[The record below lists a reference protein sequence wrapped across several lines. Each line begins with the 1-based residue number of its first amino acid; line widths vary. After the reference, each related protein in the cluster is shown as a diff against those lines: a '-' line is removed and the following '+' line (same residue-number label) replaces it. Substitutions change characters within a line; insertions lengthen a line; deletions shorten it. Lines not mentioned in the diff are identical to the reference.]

1 MYFLLG
7 MKLPIYE
14 YESAA
19 DESDIQISQNGLLVQ
34 IVKLPFLLNI
44 WKYYSFQCC
53 QMWKAQ
59 RCLKVCGGC
68 KCKVLLKLISLVK
81 NCADEEIYASVIYK
95 MQEEILLIQ
104 KVIIWT
110 KELKKLQLSELYEV
124 RTMSIDF
131 KTYLKFCF
139 RI

>member
-1 MYFLLG
+1 
-7 MKLPIYE
+7 MKIY
-14 YESAA
+14 
-19 DESDIQISQNGLLVQ
+19 V
-34 IVKLPFLLNI
+34 
-44 WKYYSFQCC
+44 
-53 QMWKAQ
+53 
-59 RCLKVCGGC
+59 
-68 KCKVLLKLISLVK
+68 
-81 NCADEEIYASVIYK
+81 SVIYK